1 MTSDSKFSLKKTL
14 RSVRLVGLA
23 RCTIENV
30 RSNNEEMFEGG
41 VRARLSDEQV
51 DGVGRPSFHSPV
63 SDVVKLNQLLRAS
76 SRAHDRRRKVYSTY
90 ISLGFSGVVDECFNN
105 FDSIVDEGVRRLK
118 LFYSDGYFSES
129 NYNSELNRLV
139 TGSYCAVKI
148 VQSVCGEREI
158 RGFMEI
164 TSARERYEN
173 AIEVMER
180 HTVEMLREINE
191 GDERPG
197 GLV

>member
-1 MTSDSKFSLKKTL
+1 MTLSERISNVARVERAPRFSIFTNTFAANI
-14 RSVRLVGLA
+14 RFR
-23 RCTIENV
+23 V
-30 RSNNEEMFEGG
+30 RSPANPTG
-41 VRARLSDEQV
+41 L
-51 DGVGRPSFHSPV
+51 GRTSFHSPV